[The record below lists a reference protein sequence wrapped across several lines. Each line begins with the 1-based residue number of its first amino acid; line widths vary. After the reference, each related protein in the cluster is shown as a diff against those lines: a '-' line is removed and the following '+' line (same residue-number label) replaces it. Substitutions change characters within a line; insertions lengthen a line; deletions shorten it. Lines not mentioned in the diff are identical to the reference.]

1 MHLSLT
7 HAVIRTYT
15 EADGESLALRI
26 NNKDIAANMIFIPHP
41 YTLNDAH
48 CFVAKCF
55 GAPECTNFAIANESG
70 VIGGIGLRRAE
81 AGFQDVQKH
90 VAEIG
95 YWLAEEYWNR
105 GITTEAVIAFTEW
118 GFRTFGL
125 RRIYAA
131 VFARNT
137 RSSRVLEK
145 AGYEY
150 EGRQRARYFR
160 DGEFIDG
167 LQYAKVHLAP

>member
-131 VFARNT
+131 VFAR
-137 RSSRVLEK
+137 
-145 AGYEY
+145 
-150 EGRQRARYFR
+150 
-160 DGEFIDG
+160 
-167 LQYAKVHLAP
+167 